1 MENVRALPALVA
13 LGLVAALLP
22 GCSSGEEET
31 PAACLND
38 AEIYLEALRNGVPG
52 EVLVEGETPVGDCLV
67 PDQNAAELGTVGA
80 SLIEAA
86 TRLNAAARRNP
97 SGPEAVQ
104 LGYLVGAVQQ
114 GAEDTEGSHTDLI
127 RRLDAAARFAPGG
140 QELPVEFER
149 TFGRGYAAGQQS
161 G

>member
-1 MENVRALPALVA
+1 M
-13 LGLVAALLP
+13 P
-22 GCSSGEEET
+22 GCSNDEAET

-38 AEIYLEALRNGVPG
+38 AKVYVEALRDGAPD
-52 EVLVEGETPVGDCLV
+52 EVLVGGETPISDCLV

-86 TRLNAAARRNP
+86 TGLNTDARRNP
-97 SGPEAVQ
+97 SGPETVQ

-114 GAEDTEGSHTDLI
+114 GAKDTEGIHTDLI
-127 RRLDAAARFAPGG
+127 RRLDSAARFAPGG

-149 TFGRGYAAGQQS
+149 TFGQGYAAGQES